1 MRTPS
6 QVISELKSGDSLS
19 EEEFPYLVLAEQAL
33 GEGETEVL
41 NLLKGE
47 LTESQLC
54 VLEITACRISGQDPG
69 ELIEKALEITS
80 SRENRDLHLEGRVR
94 MERGLQRFVNGDV
107 EGADEDLTWAETR
120 LKSVAKASRDHDLS
134 LLNKASFHLSTNAP
148 LMALQVYGEISKS
161 AGHAAETL
169 TLSRLGAAR
178 ILASIGQL
186 FPAIRNAWN
195 ASIHARNTGYLEL
208 QWQANTLFLGLAADN
223 LSDTAAPMSEQVVE
237 PGTRSYAED
246 GELPA
251 ILPADLEM
259 VFDETVSLES
269 EFDGVERPDLRGLL
283 LSAVALD
290 RIDEIPWLDS
300 GVQEIE
306 DPVLVSAM
314 ISVLDDERVIIWQ
327 NRMNELMQSLE

>member
-41 NLLKGE
+41 NLLKAE

-134 LLNKASFHLSTNAP
+134 LLNKASFQLSTNAP

-223 LSDTAAPMSEQVVE
+223 LSDTAAPMSEQVME

-314 ISVLDDERVIIWQ
+314 ISVLDDERVVIWQ